1 MEDSRFKA
9 VYEQHEQ
16 HTVNCVEVA
25 VKQKDM
31 MLELDADVVG
41 GGRCKKVEQTGGL
54 HLMQKV
60 IHLIYLLQV
69 VAGENV
75 ARQYHKIVC
84 RMALC

>member
-16 HTVNCVEVA
+16 HTVNCGVEVA

-69 VAGENV
+69 VA
-75 ARQYHKIVC
+75 ARQNHKIVC